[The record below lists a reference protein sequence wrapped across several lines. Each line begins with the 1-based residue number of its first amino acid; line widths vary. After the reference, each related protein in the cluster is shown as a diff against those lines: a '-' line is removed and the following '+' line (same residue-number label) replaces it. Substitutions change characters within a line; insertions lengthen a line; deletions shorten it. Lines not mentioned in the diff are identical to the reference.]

1 MARMV
6 VLANSRKDA
15 GHCIA
20 GVDIVDGIWLRP
32 ISATLNGEL
41 STAQCQVQLA
51 DRTSREVR
59 VGDVVDVDL
68 GEPRPTAWHPEDVR
82 LRGGLHLHS
91 SWSNEQIAELL
102 AEFIEIDEPLL
113 GSHGDRL
120 SVDEINRRP
129 DHSSLQLIRTSGLRL
144 FWTTSM
150 RGSPQLRGSLSI
162 QHVPVSLSVTDLAVC
177 EQMKGAPPITIDEA
191 LLMISLATPFVPV
204 NAAERFCFKVIA
216 AVLPLSA
223 MRPAS

>member
-1 MARMV
+1 MARIV

-41 STAQCQVQLA
+41 STAQCQVQL
-51 DRTSREVR
+51 DDGTSREVR
-59 VGDVVDVDL
+59 VGDVVDVEL

-82 LRGGLHLHS
+82 LKGGLHLHS

-102 AEFIEIDEPLL
+102 AEFIEVDEPLL

-120 SVDEINRRP
+120 SVDEINGRP
-129 DHSSLQLIRTSGLRL
+129 DHSSLQLVRTRDLRL

-150 RGSPQLRGSLSI
+150 RGNLQLRGSLSI
-162 QHVPVSLSVTDLAVC
+162 RNVPVSLSVTDLAVC
-177 EQMKGAPPITIDEA
+177 EQLKGNPPVTIPEA
-191 LLMISLATPFVPV
+191 LLTISLATPFIPV
-204 NAAERFCFKVIA
+204 NATKHYCFKVIA
-216 AVLPLSA
+216 AVLPLQA
-223 MRPAS
+223 

>member
-1 MARMV
+1 MARIV

-32 ISATLNGEL
+32 ISGTLNGEL

-51 DRTSREVR
+51 EGTSRE

-82 LRGGLHLHS
+82 LKGGLHLHS

-113 GSHGDRL
+113 GSQGDRL

-129 DHSSLQLIRTSGLRL
+129 DHSSLQLVRTSGLRL

-150 RGSPQLRGSLSI
+150 RGNLQLRGSLSI
-162 QHVPVSLSVTDLAVC
+162 RNVPVSLSVTDLAVC
-177 EQMKGAPPITIDEA
+177 EQLKGEPPVTIAEA
-191 LLMISLATPFVPV
+191 LLTISLATPFIPV
-204 NAAERFCFKVIA
+204 NAAERYCFKVIA
-216 AVLPLSA
+216 AVLPLQA
-223 MRPAS
+223 